1 MLFALSN
8 SEIIIIKMNNLRI
21 SSLILFFGVFL
32 SFLSVKAY
40 AQNKINW
47 LSLEQ
52 AYAKTKIA
60 PKKVIIDVYTGW
72 CGWCKVMDKN
82 TFTNAAVIKYINEN
96 YYAVKLDAEST
107 KDIKIADKIYKF
119 DETNKTNQAAIE
131 LLQGK
136 MSYPSIVY
144 LDEKFNMIQP
154 LPGYMDAKAFH
165 QVITYIG
172 DNNHKKED
180 FEKYKAGTYISKYKS
195 LLL

>member
-1 MLFALSN
+1 
-8 SEIIIIKMNNLRI
+8 MNNLRI

-32 SFLSVKAY
+32 SFLSVKSY

-195 LLL
+195 LPL

>member
-1 MLFALSN
+1 
-8 SEIIIIKMNNLRI
+8 MNKLRI
-21 SSLILFFGVFL
+21 SNLSLFFCIFL
-32 SFLSVKAY
+32 SFLSVKTK

-47 LSLEQ
+47 LTLEQ

-72 CGWCKVMDKN
+72 CGWCKVMDEN
-82 TFTNAAVIKYINEN
+82 TFSNAAVINYINDN
-96 YYAVKLDAEST
+96 YYAVKLDAENT
-107 KDIKIADKIYKF
+107 KDIRIADKVYKF

-195 LLL
+195 LPL

>member
-1 MLFALSN
+1 MLFALAN
-8 SEIIIIKMNNLRI
+8 SEIISIKMNNLRI
-21 SSLILFFGVFL
+21 SIFSLFFSVFL
-32 SFLSVKAY
+32 SLFSLKTY

-47 LSLEQ
+47 LTLEQ

-82 TFTNAAVIKYINEN
+82 TFTNASVIKYINEN

-107 KDIKIADKIYKF
+107 KDIRIENKVYKF

-180 FEKYKAGTYISKYKS
+180 FEKYKVGTYLSKYKS
-195 LLL
+195 LPL

>member
-1 MLFALSN
+1 
-8 SEIIIIKMNNLRI
+8 MNTLRI
-21 SSLILFFGVFL
+21 SILSLLFTVLLFVFSL
-32 SFLSVKAY
+32 KCN

-47 LSLEQ
+47 LTLEQ
-52 AYAKTKIA
+52 AYSKTKIA
-60 PKKVIIDVYTGW
+60 PKKVIIDVYTDW

-82 TFTNAAVIKYINEN
+82 TFSNASVIKYINEN

-107 KDIKIADKIYKF
+107 KDIKIAEKVYKF
-119 DETNKTNQAAIE
+119 DETNKVNQAAIE

-172 DNNHKKED
+172 GNNHKKED
-180 FEKYKAGTYISKYKS
+180 FEKYKASTYISTYKT
-195 LLL
+195 LDL